1 MNKKLLAVAI
11 ACAFSPAAMADVK
24 LIGKVQTEVVSISG
38 DGSTAGIYLADGTE
52 GHKVNAGNAGAFGV
66 SIKHDLDNGLTALA
80 KANFSIQMDANAVGL
95 GKGRDGYVGLK
106 GGFGTVLAGR
116 IATPYKM
123 STVKWDPFLAT
134 SLQARGSAGMSM
146 LHNGYADNVLAYAN
160 KFGGVK
166 FVGAVALNETPD
178 AAATPANSSTVGD
191 HAITFSVNA
200 PIGSNLALAL
210 GYIDMG
216 GTDTTAIKVGAK
228 FKTGAITVSGQYET
242 IGKGV
247 RDSKSKSVAMVKGG
261 VDLPATDSATVI
273 YGNVS
278 FKMSP
283 ENTIAAAFGSTASD
297 GTDDSGDATYAS
309 VGMLHSFNKKVRG
322 HVGFRNV
329 TGKTSAN
336 ESSTLVGGLRIAF

>member
-11 ACAFSPAAMADVK
+11 AVAFSPAAMADIK

-66 SIKHDLDNGLTALA
+66 SIKHDLGNGLTGLA
-80 KANFSIQMDANAVGL
+80 KANFSIQMDANTVGL

-134 SLQARGSAGMSM
+134 SLQARGSAGMSQ

-166 FVGAVALNETPD
+166 FVGAVALDESPD
-178 AAATPANSSTVGD
+178 ATATPANSSTTAD
-191 HAITFSVNA
+191 HAVTFSVNA
-200 PIGSNLALAL
+200 PIGSNFAVAL

-216 GTDTTAIKVGAK
+216 GTDTAAVKVGAK

-242 IGKGV
+242 LGKGIA
-247 RDSKSKSVAMVKGG
+247 DKADVKGG
-261 VDLPATDSATVI
+261 AGMPAGDGVTVI

-278 FKMSP
+278 FKMSSA
-283 ENTIAAAFGSTASD
+283 NTVAAAFGSAASD
-297 GTDDSGDATYAS
+297 GTDDSGDATYGS

-322 HVGFRNV
+322 HVGFRSV
-329 TGKTSAN
+329 TGKTASD
-336 ESSTLVGGLRIAF
+336 ESSVLVAGLRVKF

>member
-11 ACAFSPAAMADVK
+11 ALAFSSAAMADVK
-24 LIGKVQTEVVSISG
+24 VTGKVQAELVSISG
-38 DGSTAGIYLADGTE
+38 DGSTAGLYLADGTE
-52 GHKVNAGNAGAFGV
+52 GHKVNAGNAGALGV
-66 SIKHDLDNGLTALA
+66 VIKHDLGNGLTALA

-95 GKGRDGYVGLK
+95 GKGRDGYVGLN

-134 SLQARGSAGMSM
+134 SLQARGSAGMSQ

-166 FVGAVALNETPD
+166 VVGAVALDESLD
-178 AAATPANSSTVGD
+178 ATATPAATKGD

-200 PIGSNLALAL
+200 PIGSNLELAL

-216 GTDTTAIKVGAK
+216 GTDTTAVKVGAK
-228 FKTGAITVSGQYET
+228 FKSGAITVSAQYET
-242 IGKGV
+242 LGQGIAATA
-247 RDSKSKSVAMVKGG
+247 SAKSSAAMPG
-261 VDLPATDSATVI
+261 TDSVSVI

-278 FKMSP
+278 FKMSSA
-283 ENTIAAAFGSTASD
+283 NTIAAAFGSAASD
-297 GTDDSGDATYAS
+297 GSDDSGDATYAS
-309 VGMLHSFNKKVRG
+309 AGMLHSFNKKVRG
-322 HVGFRNV
+322 HVGFRSV
-329 TGKTSAN
+329 TGKTSAD
-336 ESSTLVGGLRIAF
+336 ESTTLVGGLRVKF